1 MKLPSTRITT
11 STGYMVSDCISE
23 EFSRRVIYITDEITD
38 SLAADI
44 CCQMNHLA
52 AVSNEDITLWIMSP
66 GGSVT
71 AGLAILDTMNSVECD
86 IKTIVMGQAA
96 SMAAVIASSGTKGKR
111 YIGKNAWMMI
121 HQALA
126 GFSGQTT
133 DILRSAQHIE
143 EINNNLYSILAR
155 NCDAHIETI
164 ARDCD
169 RDYHMNARTAIVYG
183 LVDHIYQ
190 SLS

>member
-1 MKLPSTRITT
+1 MKSPTTRITT
-11 STGYMVSDCISE
+11 STGYMASDCVSE
-23 EFSRRVIYITDEITD
+23 EFSRRVIYIIEEITD
-38 SLAADI
+38 SLAAEI
-44 CCQMNHLA
+44 CCQINHLA
-52 AVSNEDITLWIMSP
+52 TVSDDDITLWIMSP

-71 AGLAILDTMNSVECD
+71 AGFAILDTMNSVECD

-111 YIGKNAWMMI
+111 YIGTNAWMMI

-143 EINNNLYSILAR
+143 EINNNLYTILAH
-155 NCDAHIETI
+155 NCGKSIETI
-164 ARDCD
+164 AKDCD
-169 RDYHMNARTAIVYG
+169 RDYHIDAKKAIDYG

-190 SLS
+190 SLV